1 MKLKIPEYVENLVP
15 YKSGNKL
22 EGGITRQ
29 QFKAMTNLASNENP
43 FGVPKKAKEAMIK
56 AIDESHIYPDPSGS
70 ELVSALSSHYKIDQN
85 RIITGSGSD
94 SLIQMI
100 FNAFCTKGEEILT
113 ADVTFIGAF
122 VNANKLGRKLKLVK
136 TKDYGFDLTK
146 ILENINNNTRIIY
159 LANPNNPTGT
169 MFSGDEFTSFME
181 KVPEDVLVI
190 LDEAYWLYASHHK
203 DYPNGLDYEF
213 DNLIVLRTF
222 SKCYGLA
229 GARIGFA
236 FAHPDIINIL
246 YRVKLPFEP
255 NIIALQG
262 AVAAL
267 GDLEYVKNTI
277 ETNKKCLALQES
289 KFDDLGIKYVK
300 GFGNFTMMLFK
311 GEPEAIK
318 FTKYMLNNN
327 VVLRHLPMFGL
338 PNAVRINTGTLE
350 QTKNALNLIEKFIN
364 N

>member
-1 MKLKIPEYVENLVP
+1 MKLRIPEYVENLVP

-22 EGGITRQ
+22 EGGITRE

-43 FGVPKKAKEAMIK
+43 FGVPEKAKEAMRK

-70 ELVSALSSHYKIDQN
+70 ELVSALSLHYKINKN

-113 ADVTFIGAF
+113 ADVTFIGTY
-122 VNANKLGRKLKLVK
+122 VNANKLGRKLRLIK
-136 TKDYGFDLTK
+136 TKDYGFDLK
-146 ILENINNNTRIIY
+146 SILENINDNTRIIY
-159 LANPNNPTGT
+159 LANPNNPSGT
-169 MFSGDEFTSFME
+169 MFSGDEFKSFME
-181 KVPEDVLVI
+181 KVPDDVLVI

-203 DYPNGLDYEF
+203 DYPNGLDYEY

-236 FAHPDIINIL
+236 FAHREVINIL

-255 NIIALQG
+255 NIIALHG
-262 AVAAL
+262 AIAAL
-267 GDLEYVKNTI
+267 DDSEYVKKTV

-289 KFDDLGIKYVK
+289 KFDDLGINYVK
-300 GFGNFTMMLFK
+300 GFGNFTMILFDD
-311 GEPEAIK
+311 ETEAIK
-318 FTKYMLNNN
+318 FTKYMLENN
-327 VVLRHLPMFGL
+327 VVVRHLPMFGL

-350 QTKNALNLIEKFIN
+350 QTANALDLIENFK
-364 N
+364 